1 MAKITV
7 ECLRKIFTQLCIGE
21 ISEEKGV
28 ELLNE
33 KASEPE
39 WIPISE
45 INNNESLE
53 GESILIWQHNLSD
66 PESSR
71 FQRAVWYKES
81 HIDVYPLTHKTRF
94 KFKDGNYDG
103 YDLEG
108 DMCRVTHFKTINRP
122 LDATT
127 Q

>member
-39 WIPISE
+39 L
-45 INNNESLE
+45 INVKDELPNQGQNVMGDDRIETAYYNK
-53 GESILIWQHNLSD
+53 ITHWM
-66 PESSR
+66 
-71 FQRAVWYKES
+71 
-81 HIDVYPLTHKTRF
+81 PLPNKPF
-94 KFKDGNYDG
+94 N
-103 YDLEG
+103 
-108 DMCRVTHFKTINRP
+108 
-122 LDATT
+122 
-127 Q
+127 